1 MKRIIL
7 AALLVAAACG
17 KKDQPATGSAS
28 GSAPVATTGSG
39 SGSGSAAAGS
49 GSAAAGSGSAAA
61 AADVPTEQDFED
73 EASKKIDEKNV
84 EAQVKAIE
92 QDLGSGQ

>member
-7 AALLVAAACG
+7 AALLVAACNS
-17 KKDQPATGSAS
+17 KKEPPATGSAS
-28 GSAPVATTGSG
+28 GSAPAVAGSG
-39 SGSGSAAAGS
+39 SGSGSATAQAGS
-49 GSAAAGSGSAAA
+49 GSGSAGSAA